1 MRRFFV
7 KNLLFIIAVNLLVKP
22 VWVFMIDRT
31 VQNTVG
37 HEQYGTY
44 QALLNICIVFQILLD
59 FGLTNYNTNL
69 ISQNRDRLKELFP
82 AMLTTRLLL
91 ILAYTAI
98 VFIAGL
104 LLGYHT
110 WELGL
115 LSGVLTIQ
123 ALSSLVLYLRS
134 NISAMQYFKTDGVLS
149 VTDRL
154 LMILICGF
162 LLYNPATSAGFKIEW
177 FIWTQIFCYGLTAV
191 AAMFIIFRK
200 TGIAP
205 SLSFEVKEV
214 YAIIKKSFP
223 YAILILLTSL
233 HMRSDMI
240 LVERLASKDQAGIYA
255 TATRLLD
262 VSNMFGI
269 MFAGVLLPMFGKMI
283 AERQSVQP
291 IIKLSVNM
299 LLPFAS
305 ILCIVAFGWGNEIM
319 EMLYKNAGTYD
330 GDVFAWVMAAFPAYC
345 IMYTYSTLLTA
356 NGNIALLNKISL
368 AGVIISLSL
377 NFYLIPMQEALGA
390 AITSCITQT
399 VLAICY
405 IVFCSKEAEL
415 PKNIK
420 WISAHIAF
428 VILLAAVAYVVKT
441 TGLHWFAQVAITGI
455 VGMIGMVAF
464 RFVSVKS
471 VQLLMQ
477 KKQG

>member
-44 QALLNICIVFQILLD
+44 QALLNICLVFQILLD

-69 ISQNRDRLKELFP
+69 ISQNRNRLRELFP
-82 AMLTTRLLL
+82 AMLATRMLL

-104 LLGYHT
+104 LLGYHS

-115 LSGVLTIQ
+115 LAGVLSIQ

-134 NISAMQYFKTDGVLS
+134 NISAMQFFKTDGVLS

-154 LMILICGF
+154 LMIGICGF
-162 LLYNPATSAGFKIEW
+162 LLYNPATASSFKIEW
-177 FIWTQIFCYGLTAV
+177 FVWTQIVCYALTAI
-191 AAMFIIFRK
+191 AALYIIYRK
-200 TGIAP
+200 AGVAP
-205 SLSFEVKEV
+205 SLSFKMREV
-214 YAIIKKSFP
+214 YAIIRKSFP
-223 YAILILLTSL
+223 YAILILLMSL

-240 LVERLASKDQAGIYA
+240 LVERMASKDEAGIYA
-255 TATRLLD
+255 TAMRLLD

-269 MFAGVLLPMFGKMI
+269 MFAGVLLPLFGKMI
-283 AERQSVQP
+283 ADKQSVQP

-299 LLPFAS
+299 LLPFAM
-305 ILCIVAFGWGNEIM
+305 ILCTLSFFWGRQIM
-319 EMLYKNAGTYD
+319 EMLYNNAGSYD
-330 GDVFAWVMAAFPAYC
+330 GEVFAWVMAAFPAYC

-356 NGNIALLNKISL
+356 NGSIALLNKISL
-368 AGVIISLSL
+368 AGVVASLSL
-377 NFYLIPMQEALGA
+377 NYLLVPMQGALGA
-390 AITSCITQT
+390 AITAFATQT
-399 VLAICY
+399 FLAVCY
-405 IVFCSKEAEL
+405 IVFCKKEAQL

-420 WISAHIAF
+420 WISAHISF
-428 VILLAAVAYVVKT
+428 VVLIAGIAYT
-441 TGLHWFAQVAITGI
+441 LSATPLHWVAQLLLTGCAGI
-455 VGMIGMVAF
+455 IGTIAF
-464 RFVSVKS
+464 RFISIKGI
-471 VQLLMQ
+471 QLLMQ
-477 KKQG
+477 KK

>member
-69 ISQNRDRLKELFP
+69 ISQNRDRLRALFP

-223 YAILILLTSL
+223 YAILILLMSL

-299 LLPFAS
+299 LVPFAF
-305 ILCIVAFGWGNEIM
+305 ILYITAFGWGKEIM

-405 IVFCSKEAEL
+405 IVFCSKEAQL

-420 WISAHIAF
+420 WISAHVAF
-428 VILLAAVAYVVKT
+428 VILLAAVAYIVKT
-441 TGLHWFAQVAITGI
+441 TGLHWFAQVAITGVAGI
-455 VGMIGMVAF
+455 IGMVAF

-471 VQLLMQ
+471 VQLLLQ
-477 KKQG
+477 KK

>member
-69 ISQNRDRLKELFP
+69 ISQNRDRLRALFP

-214 YAIIKKSFP
+214 YAIVKKSFP
-223 YAILILLTSL
+223 YAILILLMSL

-262 VSNMFGI
+262 VSTMFGI

-299 LLPFAS
+299 LLPFAF
-305 ILCIVAFGWGNEIM
+305 ILCITAFGWGEDIM
-319 EMLYKNAGTYD
+319 QMLYKNAGSYD
-330 GDVFAWVMAAFPAYC
+330 GEVFAWVMAAFPAYC

-405 IVFCSKEAEL
+405 IVFCSKEAQL
-415 PKNIK
+415 PKNTK

-428 VILLAAVAYVVKT
+428 VVLLAAGAYVVKT

-455 VGMIGMVAF
+455 AGIIGMVAF
-464 RFVSVKS
+464 RFISVKS
-471 VQLLMQ
+471 VQTLLQ
-477 KKQG
+477 KK

>member
-44 QALLNICIVFQILLD
+44 QALLNICLVFQILLD

-69 ISQNRDRLKELFP
+69 ISQNRHRFRELFP

-91 ILAYTAI
+91 IVVYTAI
-98 VFIAGL
+98 IFIAGL
-104 LLGYHT
+104 LLGYHI

-115 LSGVLTIQ
+115 LAGILSIQ

-154 LMILICGF
+154 LMIGICGF
-162 LLYNPATSAGFKIEW
+162 LLYNPATAASFKIEW
-177 FIWTQIFCYGLTAV
+177 FIWTQILCYGLTV
-191 AAMFIIFRK
+191 LAAIFIIYRK
-200 TGIAP
+200 TKIAP
-205 SLSFEVKEV
+205 SLSFKTQEV

-223 YAILILLTSL
+223 YAILILLMSI

-240 LVERLASKDQAGIYA
+240 LVERLAGKDQAGIYA
-255 TATRLLD
+255 TAMRLLD

-269 MFAGVLLPMFGKMI
+269 MFAGVLLPLFGKMI
-283 AERQSVQP
+283 AEKQSVQP

-299 LLPFAS
+299 LLPFA
-305 ILCIVAFGWGNEIM
+305 IVLCAVSFFWGKEIM
-319 EMLYKNAGTYD
+319 TLLYNNAGTYD
-330 GDVFAWVMAAFPAYC
+330 GEVFAWVMAAFPAYC

-356 NGNIALLNKISL
+356 NGSIGLLNKISL
-368 AGVIISLSL
+368 AGVGISLLL
-377 NFYLIPMQEALGA
+377 NFYLVPMQGALGA
-390 AITSCITQT
+390 AITAFITQT
-399 VLAICY
+399 FLAICY
-405 IVFCSKEAEL
+405 ISFCKKEAQL
-415 PKNIK
+415 PKNTQ
-420 WISAHIAF
+420 WISAHLSFIVLIAAIAYTIKGTPLHW
-428 VILLAAVAYVVKT
+428 VLQISITAVA
-441 TGLHWFAQVAITGI
+441 GVAGI
-455 VGMIGMVAF
+455 VAF
-464 RFVSVKS
+464 RFISVKS
-471 VQLLMQ
+471 IQLLMQ
-477 KKQG
+477 KK